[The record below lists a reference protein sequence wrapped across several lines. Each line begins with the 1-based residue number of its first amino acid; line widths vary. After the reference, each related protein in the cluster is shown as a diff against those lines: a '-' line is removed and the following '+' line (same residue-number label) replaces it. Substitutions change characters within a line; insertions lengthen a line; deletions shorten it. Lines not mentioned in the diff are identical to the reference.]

1 MQTVKKISDF
11 QRLGGG
17 PGDRMSR
24 YNTKIFGT
32 MKAFI

>member
-24 YNTKIFGT
+24 YNTIFGT
-32 MKAFI
+32 MKALI